1 MKKAL
6 GCLVL
11 VLTVAFTFGSP
22 SVYADCQ
29 DSSYYC
35 FRSLDDF
42 HKYGMDN
49 WHYQVR
55 VGNCWKD
62 SWCSICG
69 GEGNYA
75 KAVDACKIKE
85 PEYFHGVEPIACIPA
100 ILFDGNSKGHTKC
113 WDVYGRQIY

>member
-1 MKKAL
+1 MKKVL

-11 VLTVAFTFGSP
+11 VVAAVLIFWTP

-29 DSSYYC
+29 DSYYYC
-35 FRSLDDF
+35 FRSLDDY
-42 HKYGMDN
+42 HKYGTDN
-49 WHYQVR
+49 WHYQAP

-69 GEGNYA
+69 GEGNYY
-75 KAVDACKIKE
+75 KAADACKRKY
-85 PEYFHGVEPIACIPA
+85 PEYLNGVEPIACIAA
-100 ILFDGNSKGHTKC
+100 ILFDGNSKGHKKC